1 MTDENRPSKA
11 LDDLRSLGRHLA
23 GQVSP
28 VEATSAA
35 FRAMNVGRRRNA
47 SRVWTVALA
56 TLGVLVVSNVALA
69 AASNSAVPGDLLYSL
84 DRGYEWVAD
93 RISPQDHS
101 AERLDEVEELV
112 AQGDTDMALSLLTE
126 TLDSLSVDSTLTAAV
141 AASVQGNGP
150 ANAVLKA
157 AVEELVGATK
167 LISEASKEGDLAG
180 LHAAIDAAHARAE
193 DVAEAARE
201 QGGSPNSSSDSGNP
215 SGQGNSTSPGV
226 TAPGRIDDG
235 EATTSTGGVG
245 NGQSQGQGQGQTK
258 QKSKEG

>member
-28 VEATSAA
+28 VEASSAA
-35 FRAMNVGRRRNA
+35 FRAINVGRRRNA

-56 TLGVLVVSNVALA
+56 TLGILVVSNVALA
-69 AASNSAVPGDLLYSL
+69 AASNSAVPGDLLYPF

-101 AERLDEVEELV
+101 SERLDEVEELV
-112 AQGDTDMALSLLTE
+112 AQGETDMALSLLTE
-126 TLDSLSVDSTLTAAV
+126 TLDFLSVDSTLTAAV
-141 AASVQGNGP
+141 AASVQGDGP
-150 ANAVLKA
+150 ANADLKA

-167 LISEASKEGDLAG
+167 LISEAAKQGDLPG

-201 QGGSPNSSSDSGNP
+201 QGGSPNPSSNSVNP
-215 SGQGNSTSPGV
+215 SGQGNSRGPGV
-226 TAPGRIDDG
+226 TAPGRID
-235 EATTSTGGVG
+235 EATTTSTDGVG
-245 NGQSQGQGQGQTK
+245 NGQGQGQGQTK
-258 QKSKEG
+258 QKSKKS